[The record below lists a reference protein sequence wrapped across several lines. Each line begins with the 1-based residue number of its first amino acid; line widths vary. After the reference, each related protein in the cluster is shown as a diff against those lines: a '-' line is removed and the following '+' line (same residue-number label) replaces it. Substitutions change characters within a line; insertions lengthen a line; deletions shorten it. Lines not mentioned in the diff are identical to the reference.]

1 MTIYF
6 YKAADEYGCFSNFS
20 PHRIYLAERE
30 WPTVEHYYQAHK
42 FLGTPDEA
50 IMERI
55 HAAPTP
61 EDAAQLGRDRQRTP
75 RPDWDKLKV
84 PLMYE
89 AVTVKFLS
97 HADIQEILLDTGD
110 ERLVENSPVDY
121 FWGCGKEGTGKNHLG
136 RILMK
141 VRAEI
146 RQKRDRGE
154 LPALGTLE
162 REPS

>member
-1 MTIYF
+1 
-6 YKAADEYGCFSNFS
+6 
-20 PHRIYLAERE
+20 
-30 WPTVEHYYQAHK
+30 
-42 FLGTPDEA
+42 
-50 IMERI
+50 
-55 HAAPTP
+55 
-61 EDAAQLGRDRQRTP
+61 
-75 RPDWDKLKV
+75 
-84 PLMYE
+84 MYE